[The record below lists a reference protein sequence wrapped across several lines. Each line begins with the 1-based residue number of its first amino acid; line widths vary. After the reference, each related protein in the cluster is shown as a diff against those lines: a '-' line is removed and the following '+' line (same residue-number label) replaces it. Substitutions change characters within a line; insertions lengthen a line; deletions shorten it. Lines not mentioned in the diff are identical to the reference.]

1 MRLLFVSLAGI
12 ATISGC
18 ASLLTPSGSAATRW
32 ANLEKSRAAKAA
44 GAESNQICK
53 TLNVTGSNFPQKV
66 CSTQD
71 EWDQFN
77 AEQRQAVDELDRAR
91 RAGNT
96 GATFEGN

>member
-1 MRLLFVSLAGI
+1 MRYFAVALSGVVML
-12 ATISGC
+12 SGC

-44 GAESNQICK
+44 GMESNQICK
-53 TLNVTGSNFPQKV
+53 TLNVTGSNFPQQV

-91 RAGNT
+91 RAGN
-96 GATFEGN
+96 